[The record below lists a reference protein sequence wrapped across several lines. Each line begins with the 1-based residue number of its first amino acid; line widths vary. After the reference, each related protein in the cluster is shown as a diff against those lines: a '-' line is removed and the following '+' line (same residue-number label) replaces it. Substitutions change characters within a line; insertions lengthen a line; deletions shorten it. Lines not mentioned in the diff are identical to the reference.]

1 MANPNEATG
10 LNNTFLD
17 EPENKPSYNKTDGEK
32 VIDGY
37 NNTFI
42 VLGRDRPAG
51 EDSGYGSGLK
61 SDGRNCGAIDIVVG
75 RLSSLNPLTLAPKE
89 KNYKTS
95 EELVKSIIQ
104 RFPLAQP
111 NLVNSNV
118 GGDAAR
124 IYISQKADIDDY
136 YNLVEGKTKAQ
147 VKGVSAIAIKADD
160 VRLISRNTFKIV
172 TKPDAYLSTGRDVP
186 AYTQVGVQLIANND
200 DSNMQPMVRG
210 DNLRKAFFSLTEKIE
225 ELSGLV
231 AGFIQLQNAFN
242 TQLMT
247 HDHRSPFYAVN
258 TSIDPNTLD
267 AGTKFLIECFFKE
280 ETGLRNFR
288 NNIIAWRH
296 NYINPASKLYI
307 NSAFHFLN

>member
-17 EPENKPSYNKTDGEK
+17 EPENRPAYNKTDGEE
-32 VIDGY
+32 VIKGH

-42 VLGRDRPAG
+42 VLGRDRPAA
-51 EDSGYGSGLK
+51 EDSGYGSGVN

-75 RLSSLNPLTLAPKE
+75 RLSAINPLTLEPKE
-89 KNYKTS
+89 KGYKTS
-95 EELVKSIIQ
+95 EQLVKSIVQ
-104 RFPLAQP
+104 RFPISQP

-124 IYISQKADIDDY
+124 IYISQRADIDDY
-136 YNLVEGKTKAQ
+136 YSLAEGKTPAQ

-160 VRLISRNTFKIV
+160 IRIISRNTFKIV
-172 TKPDAYLSTGRDVP
+172 TKPDAFLSTGRDVP
-186 AYTQVGVQLIANND
+186 AYSQVGVQLIANND
-200 DSNMQPMVRG
+200 SSNMQPMVRG
-210 DNLRKAFFSLTEKIE
+210 ENLRKAFFSLSKKIE

-247 HDHRSPFYAVN
+247 HDHKSPFYATS

-267 AGTKFLIECFFKE
+267 EGTKFLIQCFFKE

-288 NNIIAWRH
+288 NNMEAWRTS
-296 NYINPASKLYI
+296 YINPASKLYI
-307 NSAFHFLN
+307 NSEYHFLN